1 MGITDITEPASPE
14 EFPGAAAWR
23 WHMQLKAE
31 RILAHLRIILVLTGT
46 VAWAAGLPRMVSGLL
61 WLTLLLSWVYAL
73 VEGWVILRRP
83 QVLERMPY
91 ASVLLDLGFA
101 IAWVFETGG
110 GHSLFLPA
118 LFCGVAAAPI
128 RLDRRRAML
137 TTLAYTVA
145 YYAAAG
151 PPAVF
156 AEVSILLIGLGLTL
170 WNAVI
175 HSDRRNSLRDALTGA
190 FGREYGLMQLEHLLR
205 NGPWPLTLGIVDL
218 DGFKGV
224 NDRYGHPAGDGVL
237 VQCVRIIEEQVRAGD
252 LVARLG
258 GDEFLVLL
266 PASEIEEGV
275 GVAERIRAA
284 FEKTTFHLRHGP
296 AAVNLT
302 ISIGLA
308 EGRKGTGAA
317 ALVQTADERLYA
329 AKSGHNRV
337 VGATPPESRS
347 ARPC

>member
-1 MGITDITEPASPE
+1 MGITGVADLAATE

-31 RILAHLRIILVLTGT
+31 RILAHLRILMVVAGT
-46 VAWAAGLPRMVSGLL
+46 VAWIADPPDTVPLVM
-61 WLTLLLSWVYAL
+61 WLTLGFSWVYAVVQGL
-73 VEGWVILRRP
+73 VILRRP
-83 QVLERMPY
+83 EIVEKTPY
-91 ASVLLDLGFA
+91 LAVILDFVFA
-101 IAWVFETGG
+101 VTWVALTGG
-110 GHSLFLPA
+110 GRSIFLPA
-118 LFCGVAAAPI
+118 LFAGVASSPM
-128 RLDRRRAML
+128 RLERRGAMAISL
-137 TTLAYTVA
+137 GYAIA

-151 PPAVF
+151 PTGLFAAVS
-156 AEVSILLIGLGLTL
+156 VLVIGMGLTL
-170 WNAVI
+170 WNAVV

-205 NGPWPLTLGIVDL
+205 YGPWPVTVAMVDL

-252 LVARLG
+252 IVARLG
-258 GDEFLVLL
+258 GDEFLVVL
-266 PASEIEEGV
+266 PASRIEEGV
-275 GVAERIRAA
+275 SVAERIRAA

-308 EGRKGTGAA
+308 EGAEGSTAT
-317 ALVQTADERLYA
+317 ALVQAADERLYA
-329 AKSGHNRV
+329 AKTGHNLV
-337 VGATPPESRS
+337 VGTPAPEPRS
-347 ARPC
+347 ASPV